1 MRVRHALFLIVAA
14 LAAVQ
19 PAAAQTAQTTAEQE
33 VRQVVERMFNGMRTG
48 DTTMVRSVFHPQ
60 ARLQSTSVRQGVPT
74 LRTDSI
80 DAFIRFIGTPH
91 TEVYDERISNVQ
103 IRVDGELATAWMD
116 YSFYRG
122 TQFSH
127 CGVNAFQL
135 FRSPA
140 GWKIIQVA
148 DTRRPSCP
156 RAATPP
162 A

>member
-1 MRVRHALFLIVAA
+1 MRARHALFLIVAA
-14 LAAVQ
+14 LVAVR
-19 PAAAQTAQTTAEQE
+19 PAAAQTTAEQE

-116 YSFYRG
+116 YAFYRG

-135 FRSPA
+135 FRSPD

-156 RAATPP
+156 RATPP